1 MKPAAH
7 NPAPVTAAESSA
19 YPGPLWLNSCP
30 RWLRLLLAV
39 IAGGLTP
46 LALAPLDWW
55 PLALL
60 TPACLAL
67 LSWQQPGKW
76 LYGVCF
82 GFGLGMF
89 GVGASWVYVSIH
101 EFGYAPVWLA
111 TLLTALFVAF
121 LALVF
126 AAPFGLLSWRPRRFR
141 PNTEQHGVRT
151 HGTQQHGAQTGGIG
165 TLPFG
170 AHLLAFTA
178 LWVLGEWL
186 RSWLFTGFPWLYI
199 GYSQWHTALA
209 GWAPVTG
216 VYGLSLAV
224 VTTSCGLLYLAAAG
238 NRNQHALTA
247 TRAVVMV
254 LLAGVWLGGQALRSV
269 AWTQPV
275 ASAPLQVSLVQ
286 ANIPQEKKW
295 SVDFLSTT
303 LDRYR
308 LMSEPA
314 WQSDWIIWPEAA
326 LPMLY
331 HQAEPFLEE
340 IHHRAVHTQTALI
353 TGILYDNRQEQQYFN
368 SAVGLGLASG
378 IYHKTHLVPFG
389 EYVPLENWLRGIIQ
403 FFNLPTSIISKGPAQ
418 QHGLQI
424 GRHRLATAI
433 CYEIVYPDLVARSA
447 HNRDVILTISNDAW
461 FGASWGPLQHLEM
474 AQMRALETGRYV
486 IRGTNNGVS
495 ALINP
500 QGEIQQR
507 SEQFVQTV
515 LTGPVIPMRGTTPFM
530 MWGSLPVTTLCFVVL
545 GLALGWVWRGRR

>member
-1 MKPAAH
+1 MTSIAR
-7 NPAPVTAAESSA
+7 NTTPVTAAELSA
-19 YPGPLWLNSCP
+19 HSGP
-30 RWLRLLLAV
+30 RWLNGCPPGLRWLLAV
-39 IAGGLTP
+39 LAGALTP

-55 PLALL
+55 SLALL

-67 LSWQQPGKW
+67 LSWRQPTRS
-76 LYGVCF
+76 LLLICF

-121 LALVF
+121 LAFVF
-126 AAPFGLLSWRPRRFR
+126 ALPFGLLSWRPQRFR
-141 PNTEQHGVRT
+141 QGEHHV
-151 HGTQQHGAQTGGIG
+151 A

-170 AHLLAFTA
+170 AHLLGFVA

-186 RSWLFTGFPWLYI
+186 RSWLFTGFPWLFI

-209 GWAPVTG
+209 GWAPITG

-224 VTTSCGLLYLAAAG
+224 VASSCGLLYLATLKTRGSSGLMVA
-238 NRNQHALTA
+238 RAL
-247 TRAVVMV
+247 VLL
-254 LLAGVWLGGQALRSV
+254 LLAGVWAGGQALRSV
-269 AWTQPV
+269 AWTQPAQSGS
-275 ASAPLQVSLVQ
+275 ASAPLTVSLVQ
-286 ANIPQEKKW
+286 ANIPQDKKW
-295 SVDFLSTT
+295 SVDFLTTT
-303 LDRYR
+303 LNRYR
-308 LMSEPA
+308 ILSEPA
-314 WQSDWIIWPEAA
+314 WQSDWVIWPEAA

-331 HQAEPFLEE
+331 HQAGPFLEE
-340 IHHRAVHTQTALI
+340 IHQRALHTETALI
-353 TGILYDNRQEQQYFN
+353 TGILYDNRQHEQYFN

-378 IYHKTHLVPFG
+378 LYHKTRLVPFG
-389 EYVPLENWLRGIIQ
+389 EYVPLEQWLRGVIQ

-424 GRHRLATAI
+424 GSNRLATAI
-433 CYEIVYPDLVARSA
+433 CYEIVYPDLVASTAR
-447 HNRDVILTISNDAW
+447 NREVILTISNDAW

-500 QGEIQQR
+500 RGEIQQR

-530 MWGSLPVTTLCFVVL
+530 AWGSLPVTASCFVL
-545 GLALGWVWRGRR
+545 LALLLGWHWRLRH